1 MFSLLDNAKKKK
13 QPKIATKNSERP
25 PHDGV
30 WSKYLSLVYSK
41 NHVPWSSD
49 KIIRQQKANM
59 CFSYVNKI
67 HGKCQNSADTCHTA
81 IYHSKYQKKAALR
94 AIIYSD

>member
-1 MFSLLDNAKKKK
+1 
-13 QPKIATKNSERP
+13 
-25 PHDGV
+25 
-30 WSKYLSLVYSK
+30 
-41 NHVPWSSD
+41 
-49 KIIRQQKANM
+49 M